1 MNPMNLMN
9 LNTFILKIKR
19 KENRFYSF
27 LYKLAKAF
35 YSFNIPTIKA
45 IHLPLYYL
53 DSFIKVIFRKF
64 FHTFWSIPLFKARCQ
79 KVGKN
84 LQLPNGIPFIIGSH
98 LKIYLGDNV
107 AIQMST
113 IGASKVFDE
122 PVFRVGNNTSI
133 NYGTSISV
141 AKKIIIGDNCMIS
154 NSCMIMDSDDHPVDP
169 EKRLLGLPVDPTD
182 VKPVKIGNNVW
193 IGAYTVILKG
203 VCIGDNAII
212 GTHSVVTRDVPENS
226 IYAGV
231 PAKLIVDDI

>member
-1 MNPMNLMN
+1 MNPS
-9 LNTFILKIKR
+9 TFILKIKR
-19 KENRFYSF
+19 HENRFYSF

-35 YSFNIPTIKA
+35 YRFNIPTIKPV
-45 IHLPLYYL
+45 HLPLYYL
-53 DSFIKVIFRKF
+53 DSFIRFIFKRI

-84 LQLPNGIPFIIGSH
+84 LQIPNGIPLVIGSH
-98 LKIYLGDNV
+98 LKIILGDNV
-107 AIQMST
+107 TIQRST

-122 PVFRVGNNTSI
+122 PIFRVGNNTSI

-141 AKKIIIGDNCMIS
+141 AKEIIIGDNCMIS
-154 NSCMIMDSDDHPVDP
+154 DSCMIMDSDDHPVDP
-169 EKRLLGLPVDPTD
+169 EKRLLGLPVDPKD

-212 GTHSVVTRDVPENS
+212 GTHSVVTRNVPENS